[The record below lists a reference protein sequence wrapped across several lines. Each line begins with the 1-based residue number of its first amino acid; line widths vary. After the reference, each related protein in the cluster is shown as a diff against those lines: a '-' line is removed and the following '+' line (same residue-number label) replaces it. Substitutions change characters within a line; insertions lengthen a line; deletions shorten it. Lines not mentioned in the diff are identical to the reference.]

1 MGSRLSKFFST
12 DIGIDL
18 GTANC
23 LVFVRDH
30 GIVLNEPSVVA
41 IAENTKTVLAVG
53 TDAKRMIGR
62 TPGNI
67 RAVRPMKDG
76 VIANFEVT
84 EEMLRY
90 FIGKARSKV
99 SWRQRL
105 LSPRVMIAV
114 PSGITEVENRAVK
127 DSAKRAGAGDVSI
140 VEEPMAAA
148 VGVGVPVDE
157 PLGNMIVDIGGGT
170 TEVAAISLDGIVASR
185 SIRVGGDELN
195 TTIINHMKKV
205 YNLTIGEPTAER
217 IKIEIGSVFPVRDE
231 LEMDVK
237 GRDLFSG
244 LPKTVRITALEI
256 RNALQEPVTSILET
270 VVATLERC
278 PPEVSADLIDRGI
291 MLAGGGAL
299 LAGLDR
305 LLMQETGLPVLIAE
319 EPLLAVANGTG
330 VMLQEM
336 DLLIQHD

>member
-148 VGVGVPVDE
+148 VGVGLPVDE